1 VSSSLSFGKSGGKG
15 NIPPAPLAEAPA
27 LSAKAPPGPLQN
39 QAHKEDQKNL
49 AKTADGRKSVQE
61 ADLGQLLAK
70 TADLRKPVPT
80 ADLGFATQTADLTRE
95 LRKLPSLQYDELDV
109 KQGRLDILNSK
120 EEEEEWGRSPS
131 FQPSELLRKVANL
144 VIFFR
149 FGISLNVHIFFQ
161 CCGSGIRNSVP
172 FLPLEPGSG
181 IRDGL
186 KVRIRDPG

>member
-1 VSSSLSFGKSGGKG
+1 MSSSLSFGKSGGKG
-15 NIPPAPLAEAPA
+15 NIAPALVAEAPA
-27 LSAKAPPGPLQN
+27 LSAKAPPGILKK
-39 QAHKEDQKNL
+39 QAQKDDQKNL
-49 AKTADGRKSVQE
+49 AKTADGRKSVQA
-61 ADLGQLLAK
+61 ADLGQLAQ
-70 TADLRKPVPT
+70 TADLRRPVPT

-149 FGISLNVHIFFQ
+149 F
-161 CCGSGIRNSVP
+161 
-172 FLPLEPGSG
+172 
-181 IRDGL
+181 
-186 KVRIRDPG
+186 